1 MTILWNP
8 NIRSVLQQAFC
19 QWEVKCI
26 NANLGLLYLLQAK
39 PKHFESVQQ
48 QWAPE
53 FFLAQN
59 LAIYPIQGHGRAGA
73 NPNSYRASTH
83 QM

>member
-1 MTILWNP
+1 MTILWNL
-8 NIRSVLQQAFC
+8 NIRSVSQQAFC

-39 PKHFESVQQ
+39 PKQ
-48 QWAPE
+48 

-59 LAIYPIQGHGRAGA
+59 RALGGD
-73 NPNSYRASTH
+73 YVC
-83 QM
+83 

>member
-1 MTILWNP
+1 MTILWNIP

-59 LAIYPIQGHGRAGA
+59 RALGGD
-73 NPNSYRASTH
+73 YVC
-83 QM
+83 